1 MKGELTMQRIQNNM
15 GANMTHLQEI
25 AGSELASV
33 EGGIIPL
40 VAYAILGLLAFGYGY
55 GCGYAVAHDR

>member
-1 MKGELTMQRIQNNM
+1 MKGNLSMKRIQDER
-15 GANMTHLQEI
+15 GANMTNLQEI
-25 AGSELASV
+25 DVSELASV

-55 GCGYAVAHDR
+55 GCGYAATHER